1 MADLLILDDRL
12 AASFDLEDGE
22 EAAPT
27 GDPLGERERDRERL
41 WALWAGLRERLGER
55 DGERPR
61 ERDREREEL
70 SDRERLLDLFLAASM
85 SLIFLPLISF
95 PDSLSM
101 AFFRSLPEAN
111 STTPSLSLGR
121 CASANVT
128 SPACLMKSLRSYTCK
143 HQSTHGEARDTSSQ
157 RHITG
162 LIYPKK
168 EMVRF
173 SERTTQATADKE
185 DESKNLG
192 GRLIIQ

>member
-1 MADLLILDDRL
+1 MEALWAGGGEGGVPDLLVFDDRL
-12 AASFDLEDGE
+12 TGSFDFEDGE
-22 EAAPT
+22 DAPPT
-27 GDPLGERERDRERL
+27 GEPLGERERL
-41 WALWAGLRERLGER
+41 CALWAGLRERRGDR

-101 AFFRSLPEAN
+101 AFFKSLPEAN

-128 SPACLMKSLRSYTCK
+128 SPACLMKSFRSYTCK
-143 HQSTHGEARDTSSQ
+143 HQSTYGEAQDS
-157 RHITG
+157 
-162 LIYPKK
+162 
-168 EMVRF
+168 
-173 SERTTQATADKE
+173 TAENIK
-185 DESKNLG
+185 
-192 GRLIIQ
+192 